1 MKFNELIKK
10 LSSRKLWISIAGVTA
25 GIAMALGAEANDIQT
40 VCGTVT
46 SIVSAMTYIIAE
58 ASIDKAALLNDTKS
72 DIKGDVTNG

>member
-1 MKFNELIKK
+1 MKINELIKK

-25 GIAMALGAEANDIQT
+25 GIALALGAEANEIQT

-58 ASIDKAALLNDTKS
+58 ASVDKAALLNNTMS

>member
-1 MKFNELIKK
+1 MKINELIKK

-25 GIAMALGAEANDIQT
+25 GIALALGAEANEIQT

-46 SIVSAMTYIIAE
+46 SIVYAMTYIIAE
-58 ASIDKAALLNDTKS
+58 ASVDKAALLNNTMS